1 MELVAKLMELIFNSA
16 EKINALL
23 VTDFGSQMGWLGK
36 ISSLLNLNFT
46 GYTLLGLI
54 GGTGLV
60 FLIIYS
66 IVKP

>member
-1 MELVAKLMELIFNSA
+1 MELVAKLMELLFNSA
-16 EKINALL
+16 EKLNTLL

-36 ISSLLNLNFT
+36 IADFLNLNFT

-54 GGTGLV
+54 GGTGLI
-60 FLIIYS
+60 FLVIYS

>member
-1 MELVAKLMELIFNSA
+1 MEIVAKLMELIFNCA

-36 ISSLLNLNFT
+36 IASFLNLNFT

-54 GGTGLV
+54 GGTGLI
-60 FLIIYS
+60 FLVIYS